1 MTYSISIDALR
12 ALDAIDRKGSFAA
25 AAEALYKV
33 PSALSYTVA
42 KLESDLGVSLFDRS
56 KQRAQLTAAGQ
67 LLLQQGRQILLASQ
81 QLEDAVKQLDT
92 GWERQL
98 TLAVESLV
106 PWQPVFSVV
115 DAFHSKGR
123 MTQVVLQEEVMA
135 GCWEA
140 LQSGRADLA
149 IGLTGEGVSGQFQ
162 LEPLAAVEFVFA
174 VAPHHQLAS
183 LNHPIGA
190 EDVLAHTAIVLA
202 DTAVDLPRRDSG
214 LMDSRRR
221 VIVSSMAAKIAAHQA
236 GLGVGFLPKHL
247 IQSALQQGSLVAL
260 PSAIPREPVMLYLGW
275 RKNQPMGEAA
285 KWFMTQLRT
294 LDWRT
299 VLRGDIA

>member
-299 VLRGDIA
+299 VLRGDTA

>member
-12 ALDAIDRKGSFAA
+12 ALDAIERKGSFAA

>member
-12 ALDAIDRKGSFAA
+12 ALDAIERKGSFAA

-299 VLRGDIA
+299 VLRGDTA

>member
-106 PWQPVFSVV
+106 PWQPVFSAV

-285 KWFMTQLRT
+285 KWFMTQLQT